1 MWIIDHAAA
10 LTVRGS
16 LNPPILGGF
25 GRPGH
30 MAGDFTFLHMMAI
43 DSKGN
48 LYAGETVGGRR
59 VQKFVK
65 VVKPQKDAQ

>member
-1 MWIIDHAAA
+1 
-10 LTVRGS
+10 
-16 LNPPILGGF
+16 
-25 GRPGH
+25 

-59 VQKFVK
+59 VQKFEK
-65 VVKPQKDAQ
+65 VVKGNKVWSRSINDHKPLRVRVVGTPNGDVVVMESIR